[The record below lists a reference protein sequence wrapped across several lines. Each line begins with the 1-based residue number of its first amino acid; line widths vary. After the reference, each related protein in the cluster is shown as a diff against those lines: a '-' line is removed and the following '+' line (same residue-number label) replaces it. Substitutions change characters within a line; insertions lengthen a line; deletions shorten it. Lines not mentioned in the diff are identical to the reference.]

1 MKQILVIEDNAV
13 AANLYRTTLVS
24 AGYDVS
30 VATDGESG
38 LAAAAQ
44 RLPDLVL
51 LDLMLPKIAGLEV
64 LRKIRATPALAQVP
78 VMVTSNAY
86 TGRASTN
93 CGAPAPR
100 RSSPRPRSLRRNSRR
115 SSTTRLGSDPNVR

>member
-13 AANLYRTTLVS
+13 AANLYRMTLS
-24 AGYDVS
+24 NAGYEVA

-38 LAAAAQ
+38 LAAAASSH
-44 RLPDLVL
+44 PDLVL

-64 LRKIRATPALAQVP
+64 LRKIRSNPALAGVP

-86 TGRASTN
+86 TGPRLDELRSA
-93 CGAPAPR
+93 GATQILTKAKI
-100 RSSPRPRSLRRNSRR
+100 SPKEL
-115 SSTTRLGSDPNVR
+115 TRVVNDTLNR

>member
-44 RLPDLVL
+44 RQPDLVL

-86 TGRASTN
+86 TGPRLDELRSA
-93 CGAPAPR
+93 GATQILTKAKI
-100 RSSPRPRSLRRNSRR
+100 SPKELTKVIND
-115 SSTTRLGSDPNVR
+115 TIGV